1 MNKFI
6 YILSIV
12 ILTIIFLAAF
22 NVSASTWTEPST
34 PPPGGNVSPPVGPIG
49 PAGPSGPVGNV
60 GPSGPSGPASTIS
73 GPSGPSGPIGGS
85 GSSGPSGPSG
95 PIGYSGPSG
104 PSGRTGPSGP
114 VGNIGPSGPSGPAST
129 ISGPSGPSGYSGP
142 TGPAGTSY
150 WTLSGTNL
158 YPNNAGWNV
167 GIGTTAPAYKLDVV
181 SSGVTTAR
189 FGTVAG
195 DYVVIGG
202 GAGKITV
209 GQIDP
214 IFEIEGEKYATYM
227 ADFAGGA
234 RVETSGIVRVNLS
247 YIINFDNLEKGS
259 NLWLFWKA
267 SNQNIDDLVV
277 ILAPGFEGKVWYE
290 KRGNRLII
298 YGDKSGEVSYRL
310 SAPRIDYQNWTNLIK
325 DQNITGIKVDDY
337 EK

>member
-22 NVSASTWTEPST
+22 NVSASPWTEPST

-49 PAGPSGPVGNV
+49 PTGSQGPAGPQGGTGPQGATGVTGPQGATGPVGAT
-60 GPSGPSGPASTIS
+60 GSQGPA
-73 GPSGPSGPIGGS
+73 GPQGV
-85 GSSGPSGPSG
+85 
-95 PIGYSGPSG
+95 
-104 PSGRTGPSGP
+104 T
-114 VGNIGPSGPSGPAST
+114 
-129 ISGPSGPSGYSGP
+129 GP
-142 TGPAGTSY
+142 TGPAGTPY

-158 YPNNAGWNV
+158 YPNNTGWNV
-167 GIGTTAPAYKLDVV
+167 GIGTTDLGSYKLNV
-181 SSGVTTAR
+181 S
-189 FGTVAG
+189 GTVATG
-195 DYVVIGG
+195 NLIVGG
-202 GAGKITV
+202 GTGKITA

-214 IFEIEGEKYATYM
+214 IFEIGGEKYATYM

-234 RVETSGIVRVNLS
+234 RVETSGIVRVNPS

-259 NLWLFWKA
+259 NLWLFWKT

-277 ILAPGFEGKVWYE
+277 ILTPSFEGKVWYE
-290 KRGNRLII
+290 KRGNKLII